1 MKLSPL
7 AEIKRDELARQHGL
21 NCKMDHA
28 ELDFKEGFSA
38 GYAFAR
44 EEDLKTVQK
53 LIAIFKKP
61 KRTSELLLAEIL
73 GIAPEL
79 ASAVLEGAF
88 ESVVEEIEA
97 HFGVNQESQGVKE

>member
-7 AEIKRDELARQHGL
+7 AEIKRDEFLETYDVRYQEWA
-21 NCKMDHA
+21 KAAWD
-28 ELDFKEGFSA
+28 A

-97 HFGVNQESQGVKE
+97 HFGINQESQGVKE